1 MSTILTARGLRK
13 CFTKKPALDQI
24 SFSIE
29 SGRIIGLMGPNGA
42 GKTTLIKTIMQLYRP
57 DKGEILIN
65 GTPAKYHARE
75 YLSYMPDI
83 NPLFNW
89 MNVKDAILYYKD
101 FYSDFDLNYAKEL
114 CGVLQLDEREKV
126 KNLSKGTIER
136 VLIMLTFARR
146 ARLYLL
152 DEPIGAIDPSAR
164 EKIKNIIM
172 AGINDESSVIIS
184 THLVKD
190 IETVVDDVLFIDKGR
205 LLVSESADQ
214 IRETKGLSIEEYYLE
229 VFKNV

>member
-1 MSTILTARGLRK
+1 MSAIVTVKGLTKQFNG
-13 CFTKKPALDQI
+13 KPALNKLN
-24 SFSIE
+24 FSIE

-57 DKGEILIN
+57 DEGDIRVNDIPINHQSREII
-65 GTPAKYHARE
+65 A
-75 YLSYMPDI
+75 YMPDT

-89 MNVKDAILYYKD
+89 MNIRDAMLYYQD
-101 FYSDFDLNYAKEL
+101 FYADFDLNYAKEL
-114 CGVLQLDEREKV
+114 CGALQLDEREKV

-229 VFKNV
+229 VLKNV